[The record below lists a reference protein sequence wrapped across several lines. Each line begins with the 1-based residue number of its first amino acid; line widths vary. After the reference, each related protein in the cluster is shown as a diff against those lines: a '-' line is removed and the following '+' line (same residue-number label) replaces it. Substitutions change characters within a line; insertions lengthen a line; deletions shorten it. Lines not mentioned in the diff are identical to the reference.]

1 MPYYIY
7 QITAQ
12 PIKMLKKLE
21 QHDNY
26 KDSSI
31 RVKQLRAEQAVDAPA
46 LIKMIYA
53 DSEFQAEDLLNE
65 IRAAAPQ
72 LGDD

>member
-1 MPYYIY
+1 
-7 QITAQ
+7 
-12 PIKMLKKLE
+12 MLKKLE
-21 QHDNY
+21 QHDSY
-26 KDSSI
+26 RDSSA
-31 RVKQLRAEQAVDAPA
+31 RVKQLRAEQDADSPA

-72 LGDD
+72 LGDY